1 MTGIEYP
8 IIVTLIMMAFFYAG
22 KREGK
27 NESVKDVIEHT
38 LDTLEKGGYISV
50 IENEDGEKEL
60 VKIS

>member
-1 MTGIEYP
+1 
-8 IIVTLIMMAFFYAG
+8 MAFFYAG